1 MRMGVY
7 FIIIIVL
14 SLGASVYASSEASS
28 GGESSSLFSGSLG
41 DAIWTVVA
49 FVILLMVLW
58 RLAWKPML
66 AGLNARQKYIEKQIS
81 DSEETKKKAG
91 EVLADYRAKIANV
104 ETEGKG
110 IIKTHV
116 NRAEKEA
123 KEIVSSAREE
133 AEALK
138 LKQEMDIEKA
148 RKVAQSEL
156 LDEAGGIV
164 LRLGEEVLG
173 RAMDDEDNNRLISQA
188 IERLRLEKS
197 GGNGQE

>member
-14 SLGASVYASSEASS
+14 SLGASVFASSEAAS
-28 GGESSSLFSGSLG
+28 EEPQSLFSGSLS
-41 DAIWTVVA
+41 DAVWTVLA
-49 FVILLMVLW
+49 FVILLLVLW

-66 AGLNARQKYIEKQIS
+66 AGLNTRQEYIEKQIS
-81 DSEETKKKAG
+81 DSEETKQKAG

-133 AEALK
+133 SEAMK
-138 LKQEMDIEKA
+138 LKMELDIERA
-148 RKVAQSEL
+148 RSVAQSEL
-156 LDEAGGIV
+156 LDEAGSIV

-173 RAMDDEDNNRLISQA
+173 RSMDDEDHNRLISQA
-188 IERLRLEKS
+188 IERLRQEQS

>member
-14 SLGASVYASSEASS
+14 SLGASVFASSEAAS
-28 GGESSSLFSGSLG
+28 EEPQSLFSGSLS
-41 DAIWTVVA
+41 DAIWTVLA
-49 FVILLMVLW
+49 FVILLLVLW

-66 AGLNARQKYIEKQIS
+66 AGLNTRQEYIEKQIS
-81 DSEETKKKAG
+81 DSEETKQKAG
-91 EVLADYRAKIANV
+91 DVLADYRAKLANV

-133 AEALK
+133 SEAMK
-138 LKQEMDIEKA
+138 LKMELDIERA
-148 RKVAQSEL
+148 RSVAQSEL
-156 LDEAGGIV
+156 LDEAGSIV

-173 RAMDDEDNNRLISQA
+173 RSMDDEDHNRLISQA
-188 IERLRLEKS
+188 IERLRQEQS

>member
-14 SLGASVYASSEASS
+14 SLGASVFASSEASS
-28 GGESSSLFSGSLG
+28 EEPQSMFSGSLS
-41 DAIWTVVA
+41 DAVWTVLA
-49 FVILLMVLW
+49 FVILLLVLW

-66 AGLNARQKYIEKQIS
+66 AGLNSRQEYIEKQIS
-81 DSEETKKKAG
+81 DSEETKQKAG

-123 KEIVSSAREE
+123 KEIVSTAREE
-133 AEALK
+133 SEAMK
-138 LKQEMDIEKA
+138 LKMELDIERA
-148 RKVAQSEL
+148 RSVAQSEL

-173 RAMDDEDNNRLISQA
+173 RAMDNEDHNRLISQA
-188 IERLRLEKS
+188 IERLRQEQS

>member
-14 SLGASVYASSEASS
+14 SLGDSVFASSEAAS
-28 GGESSSLFSGSLG
+28 EEPQSLFSGSLS
-41 DAIWTVVA
+41 DAVWTVLA
-49 FVILLMVLW
+49 FVILLLVLW

-66 AGLNARQKYIEKQIS
+66 AGLNTRQEYIEKQIS
-81 DSEETKKKAG
+81 DSEETKQKAG
-91 EVLADYRAKIANV
+91 DVLADYRAKLANV

-123 KEIVSSAREE
+123 KEIVSTAREE
-133 AEALK
+133 SEAMK
-138 LKQEMDIEKA
+138 LKMEMDIERA
-148 RKVAQSEL
+148 RSVAQSEL
-156 LDEAGGIV
+156 LDEAGDIV

-173 RAMDDEDNNRLISQA
+173 RSMDDEDHNRLISQA
-188 IERLRLEKS
+188 IERLRQEQS